1 MLRLKKCAPRAGEA
15 RPHFL
20 RFLPGIWLPDTP
32 TAVPKANQVG
42 TSDKEKP

>member
-15 RPHFL
+15 RPYFL
-20 RFLPGIWLPDTP
+20 RFLPGIWLPGHSNG
-32 TAVPKANQVG
+32 VPKANQVG